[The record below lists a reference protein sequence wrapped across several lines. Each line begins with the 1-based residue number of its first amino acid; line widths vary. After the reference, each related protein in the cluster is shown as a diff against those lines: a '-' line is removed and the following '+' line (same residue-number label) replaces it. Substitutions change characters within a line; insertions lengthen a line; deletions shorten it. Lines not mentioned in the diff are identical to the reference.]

1 MWRKTAVETLTTTT
15 TYILGIIVSSSQTF
29 ADRTSSPIGN
39 TMDQQPDDPLP
50 SPTSFP
56 DPSSSTNLPTPA
68 HKSTQWLTWALGSG
82 AFAAF
87 NGVFAKLTTT
97 SQTNTLSS
105 ALSTLLGLSA
115 NNNIVSFAVRG
126 LFFAMNLLCNAIMW
140 ILFTRALTL
149 ANSTTQ
155 VAILNTSANFMVTA
169 LLGMLVFSEGL
180 PLLWWVGA
188 AFLVAGSVII
198 GLREQ
203 KNQADAAGTGSLRE
217 DNGQEDAGSNAAV
230 ALGTGGMGAGAAIV
244 DSVEHNRY
252 RDSVEGSTG
261 DVELEEEQEGR
272 R

>member
-1 MWRKTAVETLTTTT
+1 MTSR
-15 TYILGIIVSSSQTF
+15 TF
-29 ADRTSSPIGN
+29 ADQASSPTGN
-39 TMDQQPDDPLP
+39 TMDQPDDPLP

-56 DPSSSTNLPTPA
+56 DPSSTHPPTAPT

-126 LFFAMNLLCNAIMW
+126 LFFAMNLLCNAVMW

-188 AFLVAGSVII
+188 AFLVAGSVTI

-203 KNQADAAGTGSLRE
+203 KNKNDGAGTGE
-217 DNGQEDAGSNAAV
+217 ENGQEDAGAVATV
-230 ALGTGGMGAGAAIV
+230 ALGTGGVGAGAAII

-261 DVELEEEQEGR
+261 DVELDEEREER

>member
-1 MWRKTAVETLTTTT
+1 
-15 TYILGIIVSSSQTF
+15 
-29 ADRTSSPIGN
+29 
-39 TMDQQPDDPLP
+39 MDQPDDPLP

-56 DPSSSTNLPTPA
+56 DPSSSAHTTAAAA

-115 NNNIVSFAVRG
+115 NNSIVSFAVRG

-188 AFLVAGSVII
+188 AFLVAGSVTI

-203 KNQADAAGTGSLRE
+203 KNKTDSAGTGE
-217 DNGQEDAGSNAAV
+217 ENGQEDAGAVATV
-230 ALGTGGMGAGAAIV
+230 ALGTGGVGAGAAII

-261 DVELEEEQEGR
+261 DVELEEEREER
-272 R
+272 C

>member
-1 MWRKTAVETLTTTT
+1 M
-15 TYILGIIVSSSQTF
+15 SSRVF
-29 ADRTSSPIGN
+29 ADHTSSPIGKI
-39 TMDQQPDDPLP
+39 MDHQPDDPLP

-56 DPSSSTNLPTPA
+56 DPSSSANSSTAPA

-105 ALSTLLGLSA
+105 ALSTLLGLSP
-115 NNNIVSFAVRG
+115 NNYIVSFAVRG

-188 AFLVAGSVII
+188 AFLVAGSVTI

-203 KNQADAAGTGSLRE
+203 KNKIDRAGTSEE
-217 DNGQEDAGSNAAV
+217 DGQEDAGAVATV
-230 ALGTGGMGAGAAIV
+230 ALGTGGVGAGAVIV
-244 DSVEHNRY
+244 ESVEHDRY

-261 DVELEEEQEGR
+261 DVELEEEREER